1 MSRRSHGEEVDEFRF
16 SEFVLVLLAVHYR
29 EYPKTHLPHGL
40 LSY

>member
-16 SEFVLVLLAVHYR
+16 SEFVLVLLAVLYR

>member
-1 MSRRSHGEEVDEFRF
+1 MSRRSHGEEVDEIGF

>member
-1 MSRRSHGEEVDEFRF
+1 MSRRSPGEEVDEFRF
-16 SEFVLVLLAVHYR
+16 SEFVLVLPAIQDR